1 MCTRHTVDLLI
12 IMTKSSLSMNPA
24 VVDQETN
31 AAVSDPL
38 NPAATGSVAVVEAKE
53 EVLAK
58 TTNAKPSKSKSM
70 STSKKVA
77 GAAGEAAN
85 GATGDDAANAANAAG
100 AGDAG
105 NGGQGA
111 KAKAPKAPKKPAFVK
126 TAPELISIIYPNL
139 PESEMMNLALNL
151 GSIVFEMRAS
161 FNKYNL
167 FFDRLSPEIVL
178 VRGYESAGLPRVKG
192 TNYAKRREVKAVLRS
207 SVKPSVPGML
217 MVSVSVNNMGLAK
230 RDAVSQ
236 HRFEVTR
243 LVLDAPKARASGD
256 NAATGE
262 TNSPK
267 KTLKALED
275 KAAKV
280 WLIRKVVDSA
290 SDKSA

>member
-38 NPAATGSVAVVEAKE
+38 NPAATGSVAVGDAKE
-53 EVLAK
+53 EGLAK
-58 TTNAKPSKSKSM
+58 TTNAKPSKSKSKSK

-85 GATGDDAANAANAAG
+85 GATGDDAANAAG

-111 KAKAPKAPKKPAFVK
+111 KAKAPQAPKKPAFVK

-243 LVLDAPKARASGD
+243 VVLDAPKARASGD